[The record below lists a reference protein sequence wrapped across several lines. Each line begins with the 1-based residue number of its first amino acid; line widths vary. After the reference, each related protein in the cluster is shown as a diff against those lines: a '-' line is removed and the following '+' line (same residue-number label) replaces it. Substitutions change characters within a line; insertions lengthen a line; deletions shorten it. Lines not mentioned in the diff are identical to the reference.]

1 MDILKRE
8 PVRAAMYPII
18 VLIVAFLAQRGII
31 DSDTQAF
38 VLALTTLVLGAF
50 GIELARSH
58 VSPVDKP

>member
-1 MDILKRE
+1 
-8 PVRAAMYPII
+8 MYPII